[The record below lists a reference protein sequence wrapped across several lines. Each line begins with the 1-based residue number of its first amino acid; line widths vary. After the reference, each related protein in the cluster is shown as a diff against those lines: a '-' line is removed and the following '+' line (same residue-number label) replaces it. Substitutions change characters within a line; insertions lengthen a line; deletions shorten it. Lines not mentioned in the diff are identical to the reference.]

1 MGKELAHKIML
12 KSEKSGNKG
21 TCPHPW
27 PVKKKKEAKPKTVE
41 DDKKTW
47 QVKNWVQYLLKL
59 GKAKK
64 KKRTITKSKLNMD

>member
-1 MGKELAHKIML
+1 MRNQETKAPAHTHGPL
-12 KSEKSGNKG
+12 
-21 TCPHPW
+21 
-27 PVKKKKEAKPKTVE
+27 KKKKEAKPKTVE